1 MFGKRSDGVKVK
13 NLQIIDKAMPY
24 FMPTRIDA
32 VNNYTQSVNCAGL
45 DKFILEEKQNNKVH
59 YTYTEILIA
68 ACVRML
74 HERPKTNRFI
84 NNCMV
89 YQRNKICISMSVKK
103 SLTDDGEEITLKME
117 FTGRESLPEV
127 RKILGDEIAKNL
139 SPDSE
144 VHETTKTAGMLCKL
158 PNWMFKMAMSLVR
171 FMDKHNC
178 LPKALIHASPF
189 HTSIYVADL
198 RSIKLDKL
206 YHHLYNFGNTT
217 IFATLSKVKYVPV
230 ANRAGEISVEKR
242 MDIGLTLDERVC
254 DGLYYANSVKLLL
267 KYIENPQLLMEALPE
282 PELTGKALKRKKK
295 EDKKKAKKDKKLAK
309 KQAKK
314 DKKRAKKQEN

>member
-1 MFGKRSDGVKVK
+1 MFGRRSDGVKVK
-13 NLQIIDKAMPY
+13 NMQIIDKAMPY

-32 VNNYTQSVNCAGL
+32 VNNYTQPVNCAGL
-45 DKFILEEKQNNKVH
+45 DKFILEEKKANKVH

-84 NNCMV
+84 NNCVV
-89 YQRNKICISMSVKK
+89 YQRKKIYISMSIKK

-117 FTGRESLPEV
+117 FTGRESLDQV
-127 RKILGDEIAKNL
+127 KKIVDDEIAKNL
-139 SPDSE
+139 AKDADM
-144 VHETTKTAGMLCKL
+144 HKTTKVASVLCKM
-158 PNWMFKMAMSLVR
+158 PNWMFKFAMAVVR

-178 LPKALIHASPF
+178 LPKSLIHASPF
-189 HTSIYVADL
+189 HTSIYIADL

-206 YHHLYNFGNTT
+206 YHHLYCFGTTT

-230 ANRAGEISVEKR
+230 ANREGQVNVEKR

-254 DGLYYANSVKLLL
+254 DGLYYAHSVNLLL
-267 KYIENPQLLMEALPE
+267 KYIENPELLKEPLPE
-282 PELTGKALKRKKK
+282 PELTGKALKKKQK
-295 EDKKKAKKDKKLAK
+295 EDKKKAKKEEKKK
-309 KQAKK
+309 SKK
-314 DKKRAKKQEN
+314 DKKNSEK